1 MPAPYRRTETVHYV
15 ALRGRYHGRLWRL
28 VIRELILDMRISTF
42 RATTHRGLAFSAALL
57 AATALTGMVA
67 TRALAAPDPALDATA
82 SVQKNF
88 VPVGDFTNLVK
99 NVTPAVVSITV
110 HLKVDQASDDVAP
123 GDGDDNGG
131 DQGGDQG
138 GMPGMP
144 NIPGFP
150 PGFPFGGMQGGPMQ
164 PEQAIE
170 AKGSG
175 FIIDPSGIVVTNNHV
190 VKDAKDV
197 SVTLSDGS
205 SYPAKVLGTD
215 PKTDLAVVKINAGH
229 PLPYVELGSSANVEP
244 GEWVVALGNP
254 FGLGG
259 TVTAGI
265 VSALG
270 RDIGDGPY
278 DRFIQID
285 APINEGNSGGP
296 LFDQHGEVIGVNT
309 AILTPTGGSVGI
321 GFAIPSDMVKRVVD
335 QLVTG
340 GKVVRGYL
348 GVEAQE
354 ISPQMA
360 QAMGLPADNPNADG
374 ALVAAVSPNSPAFRA
389 GLQPGDVITAVNGTT
404 VTNPGDL
411 ASDIANVD
419 PGHDTRISFVRNGQ
433 SHVMSVAVAT
443 MPANP
448 DAAFQQNG
456 GDNSGPAAPPVGH
469 ASLGLTLAPLTPQT
483 RGQLN
488 LPDSATGAVIA
499 EVTPNSPAD
508 QAGVQ
513 AGDLL
518 VGVGPKAINTPDDAV
533 AALDAAKKSGAPA
546 VALRIIRQGQ
556 ALFVGI
562 GLGKDS
568 NNQG

>member
-1 MPAPYRRTETVHYV
+1 MLIRNHRGAAF
-15 ALRGRYHGRLWRL
+15 ALTLL
-28 VIRELILDMRISTF
+28 
-42 RATTHRGLAFSAALL
+42 ATTAICGVLAGRAHAA
-57 AATALTGMVA
+57 G
-67 TRALAAPDPALDATA
+67 DPSLDATA
-82 SVQKNF
+82 AIQKNF
-88 VPVGDFTNLVK
+88 VPLGDFSGLVK
-99 NVTPAVVSITV
+99 QVTPAVVSITV
-110 HLKVDQASDDVAP
+110 HLKVDQTSDDI
-123 GDGDDNGG
+123 GDGGDDGG
-131 DQGGDQG
+131 GQA
-138 GMPGMP
+138 MPPGMP
-144 NIPGFP
+144 MIPGFP
-150 PGFPFGGMQGGPMQ
+150 PGFPFGGMQGGAPMQ
-164 PEQAIE
+164 PQAVE

-175 FIIDPSGIVVTNNHV
+175 FIIDSSGIVVTNNHV
-190 VKDAKDV
+190 VKDAKTV
-197 SVTLSDGS
+197 SVTLSNGT
-205 SYPAKVLGTD
+205 SYPATVVGTD
-215 PKTDLAVVKINAGH
+215 PKTDLAVVKINAGR
-229 PLPYVELGSSANVEP
+229 PLPYVEIGSSANVVP

-265 VSALG
+265 VSAIG

-321 GFAIPSDMVKRVVD
+321 GFAIPSDMVKRVVN
-335 QLVTG
+335 QLMTG

-360 QAMGLPADNPNADG
+360 QAMGLTGGDPKSDG

-389 GLQPGDVITAVNGTT
+389 GLQPGDVITKVNGAV

-411 ASDIANVD
+411 AADIANVD
-419 PGHDTRISFVRNGQ
+419 PGHDTSISYIRNGQ
-433 SHVMSVAVAT
+433 SHDMSVAVAV

-448 DAAFQQNG
+448 DQAFNQSG
-456 GDNSGPAAPPVGH
+456 GGQPTAPAPGNAG
-469 ASLGLTLAPLTPQT
+469 LGLTLAPLTPDA

-488 LPDSATGAVIA
+488 LPAGATGAVIA
-499 EVTPNSPAD
+499 QVKPNSPAD
-508 QAGVQ
+508 QVGIQ

-518 VGVGPKAINTPDDAV
+518 IGVGAKAITTPDDAV
-533 AALDAAKKSGAPA
+533 AAINAAKKSGAPA

-562 GLGKDS
+562 GLGKTQPD
-568 NNQG
+568 QG

>member
-1 MPAPYRRTETVHYV
+1 MRNSRQRRV
-15 ALRGRYHGRLWRL
+15 AFG
-28 VIRELILDMRISTF
+28 
-42 RATTHRGLAFSAALL
+42 AFLL
-57 AATALTGMVA
+57 GATALSVTAFSGPFGS
-67 TRALAAPDPALDATA
+67 RALAADTPNPALDATA
-82 SVQKNF
+82 AVQQNF
-88 VPVGDFTNLVK
+88 TPVGDFTNLVK
-99 NVTPAVVSITV
+99 KVTPAVVSIDV
-110 HLKVDQASDDVAP
+110 HLKLDQASDNV
-123 GDGDDNGG
+123 GGDDSGDGG
-131 DQGGDQG
+131 DQSG
-138 GMPGMP
+138 GMPPGMP

-150 PGFPFGGMQGGPMQ
+150 PGFPFGMQGGPQ
-164 PEQAIE
+164 QQQAVE

-175 FIIDPSGIVVTNNHV
+175 FIISSSGIIVTNNHV
-190 VKDAKDV
+190 VKDAKTV

-205 SYPAKVLGTD
+205 TYPAKVIGTD
-215 PKTDLAVVKINAGH
+215 PRTDLAVVKIDAGR

-278 DRFIQID
+278 DKFIQID

-296 LFDQHGEVIGVNT
+296 LFDQHGEVIGINT
-309 AILTPTGGSVGI
+309 AILSPTGGSVGI

-335 QLVTG
+335 QLVAS

-348 GVEAQE
+348 GVSAQQ

-360 QAMGLPADNPNADG
+360 QAMGLPNGDPSNDG

-389 GLQPGDVITAVNGTT
+389 GLQPGDVITKVNGEV

-411 ASDIANVD
+411 AADIANVD
-419 PGHDTRISFVRNGQ
+419 PGHDTTIGYVRNGKA
-433 SHVMSVAVAT
+433 SSLSVAVAT

-448 DAAFQQNG
+448 DAGFQQGSATPNP
-456 GDNSGPAAPPVGH
+456 PAPGH
-469 ASLGLTLAPLTPQT
+469 ASLGLTLAPLTPDA
-483 RGQLN
+483 RSQLN
-488 LPDSATGAVIA
+488 LPGGASGVVI
-499 EVTPNSPAD
+499 VNVKPNSPAD
-508 QAGVQ
+508 QAGIQ

-518 VGVGPKAINTPDDAV
+518 VGVGPKDVTGPDDA
-533 AALDAAKKSGAPA
+533 AAAIDAAKKSGAPA
-546 VALRIIRQGQ
+546 VALRIVRQGQ

-562 GLGKDS
+562 GLGKPDPS
-568 NNQG
+568 QG

>member
-1 MPAPYRRTETVHYV
+1 MRYKKYRLAAFSV
-15 ALRGRYHGRLWRL
+15 ALLG
-28 VIRELILDMRISTF
+28 
-42 RATTHRGLAFSAALL
+42 
-57 AATALTGMVA
+57 ATALAGHAVTQA
-67 TRALAAPDPALDATA
+67 FADNSPSLDATA
-82 SVQKNF
+82 AVQQNF
-88 VPVGDFTNLVK
+88 TPVGDFTNLVK
-99 NVTPAVVSITV
+99 KVTPAVVSIDV
-110 HLKVDQASDDVAP
+110 HLKVDQTADDV
-123 GDGDDNGG
+123 GGGDNGP
-131 DQGGDQG
+131 DGGG

-150 PGFPFGGMQGGPMQ
+150 PGFPFGMQGGMPQ
-164 PEQAIE
+164 QQQAIE

-175 FIIDPSGIVVTNNHV
+175 FIINSSGIVVTNNHV
-190 VKDAKDV
+190 VKDAKTV
-197 SVTLSDGS
+197 TVTLSNGS
-205 SYPAKVLGTD
+205 TYPAKILGTD
-215 PKTDLAVVKINAGH
+215 ARTDLAVLKIDAGR
-229 PLPYVELGSSANVEP
+229 PLPFVDIGSSANVEP

-278 DRFIQID
+278 DKFIQID

-296 LFDQHGEVIGVNT
+296 LFDQRGDVIGVNT
-309 AILTPTGGSVGI
+309 AILSPSGGSVGI

-335 QLVTG
+335 QLVTS

-348 GVEAQE
+348 GVAAQE

-360 QAMGLPADNPNADG
+360 QAMGLPNADPAKDG

-389 GLQPGDVITAVNGTT
+389 GLKPGDVITKVNDQV

-419 PGHDTRISFVRNGQ
+419 PGHDTSITYVRGGNT
-433 SHVMSVAVAT
+433 STLSVAVTT

-448 DAAFQQNG
+448 DASFQVGSNAQP
-456 GDNSGPAAPPVGH
+456 STPAPGH
-469 ASLGLTLAPLTPQT
+469 AGLGLTLAPLTPDT

-488 LPDSATGAVIA
+488 LPSSAAGAVI
-499 EVTPNSPAD
+499 VNVKPNSAAD
-508 QAGVQ
+508 QAGIQ

-518 VGVGPKAINTPDDAV
+518 VGVGHTDVKSPDQAV
-533 AALDAAKKSGAPA
+533 AAIDSAKKSGAPA

-562 GLGKDS
+562 GLGKS
-568 NNQG
+568 SGSQG

>member
-1 MPAPYRRTETVHYV
+1 MEQKM
-15 ALRGRYHGRLWRL
+15 L
-28 VIRELILDMRISTF
+28 IRK
-42 RATTHRGLAFSAALL
+42 HRGTAFALALL
-57 AATALTGMVA
+57 GTTAVCGLVA
-67 TRALAAPDPALDATA
+67 GRAYAGGDPSLDATA
-82 SVQKNF
+82 AIQKNF
-88 VPVGDFTNLVK
+88 VPMGDFTNLVK
-99 NVTPAVVSITV
+99 EVTPAVVSITV
-110 HLKVDQASDDVAP
+110 HLKVDQTSDDVGS
-123 GDGDDNGG
+123 GDGSDDNGDGSG
-131 DQGGDQG
+131 DQGGGQG
-138 GMPGMP
+138 LMPGMP

-150 PGFPFGGMQGGPMQ
+150 PGFPFGGMGGGAPMQ
-164 PEQAIE
+164 PQAVE

-175 FIIDPSGIVVTNNHV
+175 FIIDSSGIVVTNNHV
-190 VKDAKDV
+190 VKDAKTV
-197 SVTLSDGS
+197 SVTLSNGA
-205 SYPAKVLGTD
+205 SYPATVLGTD
-215 PKTDLAVVKINAGH
+215 PKTDLAVVKINAGR
-229 PLPYVELGSSANVEP
+229 PLPYVEFGSSANVLP

-296 LFDQHGEVIGVNT
+296 LFDQHGDVIGVNT

-321 GFAIPSDMVKRVVD
+321 GFAIPSDMVKRVVN
-335 QLVTG
+335 QLLNG

-360 QAMGLPADNPNADG
+360 QAMGLPGDDPTSDV

-389 GLQPGDVITAVNGTT
+389 GLQPGDVITKVNGVV

-419 PGHDTRISFVRNGQ
+419 PGHDTSISYIRNGQ
-433 SHVMSVAVAT
+433 SHDMSVAVAV
-443 MPANP
+443 MPNNP
-448 DAAFQQNG
+448 DQAFNQSG
-456 GDNSGPAAPPVGH
+456 GNAQPQVPTQGNAG
-469 ASLGLTLAPLTPQT
+469 LGLTLAPLTPDT
-483 RGQLN
+483 RSQLN
-488 LPDSATGAVIA
+488 LPPGASGAVIA
-499 EVTPNSPAD
+499 NVKPNSPAD
-508 QAGVQ
+508 QVGIQ

-518 VGVGPKAINTPDDAV
+518 IGVGAKSITTPDDAV
-533 AALDAAKKSGAPA
+533 AAINAAKKSGAPA

-562 GLGKDS
+562 GLGKTQPD
-568 NNQG
+568 QG